1 MDSQRN
7 VSALNNRGNMNKCP
21 YCNQIVSR
29 PIAQAVESTNNQVVV
44 LVSCSFCLKIVGV
57 TLL

>member
-7 VSALNNRGNMNKCP
+7 VSGLNNRGNMNKCS
-21 YCNQIVSR
+21 YCNQIILR
-29 PIAQAVESTNNQVVV
+29 PIAQAVESTNNEVVV
-44 LVSCSFCLKIVGV
+44 LVSCPFCLKILGV

>member
-1 MDSQRN
+1 MDRQRN

-29 PIAQAVESTNNQVVV
+29 PIAQAVGFTNNEVVV
-44 LVSCSFCLKIVGV
+44 LVSCPSCLKIIGV
-57 TLL
+57 ARL

>member
-1 MDSQRN
+1 
-7 VSALNNRGNMNKCP
+7 MNKCP

-29 PIAQAVESTNNQVVV
+29 PIAQAVGFTNNEVVV
-44 LVSCSFCLKIVGV
+44 LVSCPFCLKIVGV

>member
-1 MDSQRN
+1 MDRQRN

-29 PIAQAVESTNNQVVV
+29 PIAQAVGFTNNEVVV
-44 LVSCSFCLKIVGV
+44 LGRCPFCLKTVGV